1 MHHDPEK
8 SLPQRRKDAKNC
20 RKELHFFAFP
30 LRLCVFAV
38 CSGVLTMNGISIG
51 RADFAAIAQWV
62 KPGARVLDLGCGDG
76 VLFKYLKRE
85 RAISGYGV
93 EIDDANVLA
102 CVKNGVNVIQ
112 RNLER
117 GLREF
122 DDQSFD
128 YVILSQ
134 TLQAMRNGER
144 ILHEMLRVGR
154 EGIVTFPNFGYWRN
168 RVHVLRGRM
177 PVSDSLPYQWFDTP
191 NIHLCTLDD
200 FEQFCSERNVRI
212 IERKVLTGGRAVDL
226 MPNLLGAL
234 AIYHFG
240 AG

>member
-1 MHHDPEK
+1 
-8 SLPQRRKDAKNC
+8 
-20 RKELHFFAFP
+20 
-30 LRLCVFAV
+30 
-38 CSGVLTMNGISIG
+38 MNGISID

-62 KPGARVLDLGCGDG
+62 KPDARVLDLGCGDG
-76 VLFKYLKRE
+76 ALFNYLARE
-85 RAISGYGV
+85 RNISGYGV
-93 EIDDANVLA
+93 EIDDTNVLA
-102 CVKNGVNVIQ
+102 CVKNGVNVVQ

-117 GLREF
+117 GLSEF

-144 ILHEMLRVGR
+144 IIREMLRVGR

-168 RVHVLRGRM
+168 RMQVLRGRM
-177 PVSDSLPYQWFDTP
+177 PVSENLPYQWFNTP
-191 NIHLCTLDD
+191 NIHLCTLHD
-200 FEQFCSERNVRI
+200 FERFCSERNIRI
-212 IERKVLTGGRAVDL
+212 LERKVLTDGAPVGVA
-226 MPNLLGAL
+226 PNLLGAL